1 MNFTIPRPCP
11 EFLWREGA
19 YLTPAELSGLLESCT
34 GYTVEDT
41 TDEDGDQIFYVRTPG
56 GERLEDGYPFE
67 DLETVG
73 DLVGWRIDEALGSAE
88 S

>member
-1 MNFTIPRPCP
+1 MNFMIPRPCP
-11 EFLWREGA
+11 ELLWREGA

-73 DLVGWRIDEALGSAE
+73 DLVGWRIDEALDSLD